1 MQSRTAFLDS
11 MVASGALTTITRAAA
26 QTSCLVL
33 VLAAGLAATGPAR
46 GGESVIKI
54 GVMADMN
61 GPLSTA
67 SGPGSVEAARMAS
80 EEFGWTIDGKR
91 IEIIAADHQNKP
103 DIGAAI
109 ARQWFE
115 IERVDVIA
123 DLTNSA
129 VGFAVV
135 EIAKPLNKIVLIS
148 GPGSSDF
155 TGKACT
161 PTSIQWTWDTYA
173 AATATARAMVG
184 SDTKT
189 WFFIASDYAFGHALE
204 RDGASAVEKFGGK
217 VVGRVWPPFNNP
229 DFSSYLLQAQQSKAS
244 VIAFATGGQDTVNL
258 VKQAAEF
265 NLGKSGI
272 RIAPMQMMLDEM
284 KAIGPELGQGDY
296 ATMAFHHNRSS
307 EARKWADRFFKRMN
321 AMPTQ
326 IQAGTYSAVR
336 HYLQAIKDSGTDRPL
351 AVLGKM
357 RATPVN
363 DIFATGGYIREDGR
377 MVHDMYLV
385 QIKTPAESKDPWDLV
400 KIIKTISGDDAFRP
414 LSESECPLV
423 KKKS

>member
-1 MQSRTAFLDS
+1 M
-11 MVASGALTTITRAAA
+11 ALTF
-26 QTSCLVL
+26 
-33 VLAAGLAATGPAR
+33 ATGLGSSGHAQI
-46 GGESVIKI
+46 SDDVVKI

-67 SGPGSVEAARMAS
+67 SGRGSLEAARMAA
-80 EEFGWTIDGKR
+80 EEFGWSINGKH
-91 IEIIAADHQNKP
+91 IEIISADHQNKP

-109 ARQWFE
+109 ARHWFDVE
-115 IERVDVIA
+115 HVDVIA

-135 EIAKPLNKIVLIS
+135 EVARPLDKIVLVS

-155 TGKACT
+155 TGKACA
-161 PTSIQWTWDTYA
+161 PNSIQWTWDTYA
-173 AATATARAMVG
+173 AATGSARAIVG
-184 SDTKT
+184 PDANT
-189 WFFIASDYAFGHALE
+189 WFFIASDFAFGHALE
-204 RDGASAVEKFGGK
+204 RDAATAVEKLGGK
-217 VVGRVWPPFNNP
+217 VVGRVWPPFNNS

-244 VIAFATGGQDTVNL
+244 VIAFATAGQDTINL

-265 NLGKSGI
+265 KLAKSGT
-272 RIAPMQMMLDEM
+272 RIVPMQMMLDEM

-296 ATMAFHHNRSS
+296 ATVAFHHDRSP
-307 EARKWADRFFKRMN
+307 EAKNWAHRFFERMK

-336 HYLQAIKDSGTDRPL
+336 HYLQAVKDRGTDEPL
-351 AVLGKM
+351 AVLAKM
-357 RATPVN
+357 RTTPVN

-400 KIIKTISGDDAFRP
+400 KIIKTIPGDEAFRP

-423 KKKS
+423 KRKS

>member
-1 MQSRTAFLDS
+1 VRKLRLATRFC
-11 MVASGALTTITRAAA
+11 VALTFAT
-26 QTSCLVL
+26 
-33 VLAAGLAATGPAR
+33 GLASSGKAQI
-46 GGESVIKI
+46 SDDVIKI

-67 SGPGSVEAARMAS
+67 SGRGSLEAARMAA
-80 EEFGWTIDGKR
+80 EEFGWSIHGKP
-91 IEIIAADHQNKP
+91 IEIISADHQNKP

-109 ARQWFE
+109 ARHWFDVE
-115 IERVDVIA
+115 HIDVIA

-135 EIAKPLNKIVLIS
+135 EVARPLNKIVLVS

-155 TGKACT
+155 TGKACA

-173 AATATARAMVG
+173 AATGSAQAIVG
-184 SDTKT
+184 PDANT
-189 WFFIASDYAFGHALE
+189 WFFIASDFAFGHALE
-204 RDGASAVEKFGGK
+204 RDAASAVEKLGGK
-217 VVGRVWPPFNNP
+217 VVGRVWPPFNNS

-244 VIAFATGGQDTVNL
+244 VIAFATAGQDTVNL
-258 VKQAAEF
+258 VKQASEF
-265 NLGKSGI
+265 KLAKPGT
-272 RIAPMQMMLDEM
+272 RVVPMQMMLDEV

-296 ATMAFHHNRSS
+296 ATLAFHHDRSP
-307 EARKWADRFFKRMN
+307 EARNWAERFFARMK

-336 HYLQAIKDSGTDRPL
+336 HYLQAVKDRGTDEPL
-351 AVLGKM
+351 AVLAKM
-357 RATPVN
+357 RTTPVN
-363 DIFATGGYIREDGR
+363 DIFATRGYIREDGR

-385 QIKTPAESKDPWDLV
+385 QIKTPADSKDPWDLV
-400 KIIKTISGDDAFRP
+400 KIIKTIPGDEAFRP

-423 KKKS
+423 KRKS